1 MKRRNIESQFEIVT
15 ESEQS
20 VDKKFSR
27 ESKRGKKI
35 TVKVKGIDRK
45 KMNYEK
51 IGFSQEN
58 AAENSF
64 KVDTKPG
71 SDTMLGNMTSID
83 EGEKGL

>member
-51 IGFSQEN
+51 IGFSKEN

-64 KVDTKPG
+64 KVDTKFALIPC
-71 SDTMLGNMTSID
+71 
-83 EGEKGL
+83 